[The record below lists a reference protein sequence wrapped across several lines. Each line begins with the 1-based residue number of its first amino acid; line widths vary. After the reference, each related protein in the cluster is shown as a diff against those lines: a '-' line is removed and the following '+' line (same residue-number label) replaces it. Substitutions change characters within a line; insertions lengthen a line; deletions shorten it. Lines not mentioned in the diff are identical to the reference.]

1 MNTRSKAELEYGFEF
16 DDYFFIQK
24 GMQKSLEFFLIFIAV
39 SVRNEE
45 YIRGAQ
51 KVFLRNYRH
60 LSQPVS
66 CWSIRVKNANDQPL
80 EKSIN
85 V

>member
-1 MNTRSKAELEYGFEF
+1 MLNWNTGSKLMVL
-16 DDYFFIQK
+16 FFLQK
-24 GMQKSLEFFLIFIAV
+24 IMPKPLEFFLIFITV
-39 SVRNEE
+39 SVRNEK
-45 YIRGAQ
+45 YIHRAQ

-60 LSQPVS
+60 LSPVS
-66 CWSIRVKNANDQPL
+66 CWSIRVKYANDRPL